1 MKQINEMQQNAKKAA
16 LMLKALSHESRLL
29 ILCLLTQGEM
39 CVSDLQEYSD
49 LSQSAFSQH
58 LSVLRREGLVKVRKE
73 SQTVYYSLLNQNVEK
88 ILKVLYEIYCPD

>member
-1 MKQINEMQQNAKKAA
+1 MNQINEMQQNAKKAA

-58 LSVLRREGLVKVRKE
+58 LSVLRKEDLVKIRKE
-73 SQTVYYSLLNQNVEK
+73 SQTVYYSILDKNVEK
-88 ILKVLYEIYCPD
+88 ILKVLYEIYCPK

>member
-1 MKQINEMQQNAKKAA
+1 MNQINEMQQNAKKAA

-39 CVSDLQEYSD
+39 CVSDLKEYSD

-58 LSVLRREGLVKVRKE
+58 LSVLRKEALVKVRKE
-73 SQTVYYSLLNQNVEK
+73 SQTVYYSILDKNVEK
-88 ILKVLYEIYCPD
+88 ILKVLYEIYCPQ

>member
-1 MKQINEMQQNAKKAA
+1 MNQINEMQQNSKKAA

-58 LSVLRREGLVKVRKE
+58 LSVLRKEALVKVRKE
-73 SQTVYYSLLNQNVEK
+73 SQTVYYSILDKNVEK
-88 ILKVLYEIYCPD
+88 ILKVLYEIYCPQ